1 MGAAEKLENM
11 ITEKEKRDK
20 GEWYDANNDPAL
32 QKEISDCQSRLY
44 EYNMLRPEQVREK
57 TVALRGILGKMGER
71 CTVQPSFR
79 CDYGYN
85 IFLGDDVFI
94 NYDTVILD
102 GAPVTVGNHVFIG
115 PQCGFYTAIHPFSVS
130 ERNLGLERALPITIH
145 DNVWI
150 GGKVCILPGVTV
162 GEGAVIG
169 AGSVV
174 TRDVPPYSV
183 VAGNPARV
191 IKTLENQR

>member
-1 MGAAEKLENM
+1 ML
-11 ITEKEKRDK
+11 TEKEKRDK
-20 GEWYDANNDPAL
+20 GQWYDANNDPVL
-32 QKEISDCQSRLY
+32 LKEMSDCQGWLY
-44 EYNMLRPEQVREK
+44 EYNMLRPDQIREK
-57 TVALRGILGKMGER
+57 TDALRGILGKIGER

-102 GAPVTVGNHVFIG
+102 GAHVTIGNRVFIG

-162 GEGAVIG
+162 GEGAVVG
-169 AGSVV
+169 AGSIV
-174 TRDVPPYSV
+174 TKDVPPYTV

-191 IKTLENQR
+191 IKTLGRQC

>member
-1 MGAAEKLENM
+1 
-11 ITEKEKRDK
+11 
-20 GEWYDANNDPAL
+20 
-32 QKEISDCQSRLY
+32 
-44 EYNMLRPEQVREK
+44 
-57 TVALRGILGKMGER
+57 MGER

-191 IKTLENQR
+191 IKTLEKQ

>member
-44 EYNMLRPEQVREK
+44 EYNML
-57 TVALRGILGKMGER
+57 LRGILGKMGER
-71 CTVQPSFR
+71 CIVQPSFR

-130 ERNLGLERALPITIH
+130 ERNLGLERALPIAIH

-191 IKTLENQR
+191 IKTLEKQR